1 MPFQNHYG
9 WIETLKITFILLI
22 ILRFKTTTV
31 GLRPELEYIMH
42 TASAS
47 FKTTTV
53 GLRQKLHYIK
63 CRHPNGFKTTTVGLR
78 PDMRITYTKRMR
90 GFKTTTVG
98 LRHSEERGRVRV
110 GKVSKPLRLD

>member
-1 MPFQNHYG
+1 
-9 WIETLKITFILLI
+9 
-22 ILRFKTTTV
+22 
-31 GLRPELEYIMH
+31 MH